1 MVPNNRIE
9 DSLFKIRLDKMLN
22 LEHPLCQLAK
32 NIDWL
37 EFDNEFTPL
46 FCPDNGRP
54 GIPTRMMVALHY
66 LKYSED
72 LSDEEVVEKWIQN
85 PYWQYFCGG
94 EYFEH
99 KFPIHP
105 SSMTRWRKKIEKS
118 GAVKLLEQTIKT
130 GFREKILSKKDIE
143 RVNVDTTVQEKNIT
157 FPTDAKLYYKAIEVL
172 NRYAVKNGIQV
183 KQTYERVGKGCLI
196 RQSRYSHARQMNRA
210 KKEVKKLKTC
220 LGRLYRDIER
230 KLSEEKKEDPRWIKL
245 SDIVLKV
252 LEQTKNSKDKI
263 YSIHAPEVECIA
275 KGKAHKKYEF
285 GNKVSLVSSSRRNFI
300 LGVVSFHGNPY
311 DGHTLKESLE
321 QASENCKGQG
331 RILEAYLDQGYQG
344 SGYDGP
350 VETHLV
356 KRGLRKKKNPVR
368 KWMKRRSGIEADIGH
383 AKQENRLGRNY
394 LAGKDGDDMNAI
406 LSGCGFNI
414 RKLLRVFLC
423 LIYIWIFEDKY
434 IDKLYQSA

>member
-1 MVPNNRIE
+1 MVPNMRIE
-9 DSLFKIRLDKMLN
+9 ENLYKTRLDKILN
-22 LEHPLCQLAK
+22 LNHPLCRLAAS
-32 NIDWL
+32 IDWA
-37 EFDNEFTPL
+37 EFDKEFTPL

-72 LSDEEVVEKWIQN
+72 LSDEEVVEKWVQN

-99 KFPIHP
+99 QFPIHP
-105 SSMTRWRKKIEKS
+105 TSMTRWRKKIEKA
-118 GAVKLLEQTIKT
+118 GAIKLLEETIKT
-130 GFREKILSKKDIE
+130 GFREKILKKKDIE

-157 FPTDAKLYYKAIEVL
+157 FPTDAKLYYKAIETL
-172 NRYAVKNGIQV
+172 NRYTAKNEINV
-183 KQTYERVGKGCLI
+183 KQTYERVGKGHLI
-196 RQSRYSHARQMNRA
+196 RQSRYAHARQMNRA
-210 KKEVKKLKTC
+210 KKEVKKLRTC
-220 LGRLYRDIER
+220 LGRLYRDIGR
-230 KLSEEKKEDPRWIKL
+230 KLNGEKKDPKWIRLSGIIDKL
-245 SDIVLKV
+245 LA
-252 LEQTKNSKDKI
+252 QTRDSKDKI

-300 LGVVSFHGNPY
+300 LGIVSFHGNPY

-321 QASENCKGQG
+321 QASENCKDLGEI
-331 RILEAYLDQGYQG
+331 REAYVDQGYKG

-350 VETHLV
+350 IETYLV
-356 KRGLRKKKNPVR
+356 KPGLKKKKNPVR

-394 LAGKDGDDMNAI
+394 LSGDGGDDMNAI
-406 LSGCGFNI
+406 LSGCGFNL
-414 RKLLRVFLC
+414 RKLLRVFLR
-423 LIYIWIFEDKY
+423 LIYCWLFEHLKN
-434 IDKLYQSA
+434 IELYQSA